1 MLNYILDTFAML
13 ISSYSDN
20 VVGQI
25 KFSNNYIQL
34 ITFQVFNFYLE
45 VSSFSQFSSWSL
57 SVPWEKHIKVSGC
70 MS

>member
-57 SVPWEKHIKVSGC
+57 SVPWEKHIKVSDC